1 MKIVTHKCPSCGAN
15 LKIEKGA
22 TEGVCEYCETPYS
35 IDDGVMRVEH
45 KTTVEIKND
54 NNLEIAMANLEN
66 FKDYGKSEWLFK
78 ALIHKHG
85 HKKEV
90 YIGIVRSITHD
101 FQITNFES
109 LTRLNEVNEYFR
121 KYKSL
126 ATKKET
132 SEYESK
138 INDLNK
144 NFWHGYLISSSSNF
158 NASKST
164 AKAKDVEYYWKQY
177 IQYCTKSE
185 QDKLK
190 IKFDDFFKKKIKLE
204 KEQKKKKKL
213 ITIIV
218 IAILLVIFLIDFI
231 SLYIEKP
238 KASKNSIE
246 LSKVLENI
254 ENKNYD
260 YFEEYLND
268 TRSDLNIEKATLNE
282 KDNTV
287 DLSIK
292 LGNRYRK
299 SNHTVSIKIV
309 DDMGPVITDTGCTYV
324 DTEEVDVNR
333 CFTIYDYTDGKIENE
348 KATVEYDKDIFK
360 TDGTKTIKVTV
371 TDKDNNT
378 TSKDVKVLIGKTPF
392 IMKVKLSKDLY
403 VGETAKL
410 SYSFEPNTIPNK
422 KVELIYDSNYVTID
436 KDNNVKGIKKGTTN
450 ICVKSDYNKH
460 QECITVNVG
469 LKCVNTYTFKF
480 NGGNSETI
488 TAGENFCTGTY
499 KVYASVRNA
508 SNAYHISVTPKG
520 SYLGDS
526 ILIWKSAS
534 SLSDEGNK
542 YTLNDGTKLETEMG
556 ITQIKLVKVK

>member
-158 NASKST
+158 NASKSI

-238 KASKNSIE
+238 TASKNSIE
-246 LSKVLENI
+246 LSKV
-254 ENKNYD
+254 
-260 YFEEYLND
+260 
-268 TRSDLNIEKATLNE
+268 
-282 KDNTV
+282 
-287 DLSIK
+287 
-292 LGNRYRK
+292 
-299 SNHTVSIKIV
+299 
-309 DDMGPVITDTGCTYV
+309 
-324 DTEEVDVNR
+324 
-333 CFTIYDYTDGKIENE
+333 
-348 KATVEYDKDIFK
+348 
-360 TDGTKTIKVTV
+360 
-371 TDKDNNT
+371 
-378 TSKDVKVLIGKTPF
+378 
-392 IMKVKLSKDLY
+392 
-403 VGETAKL
+403 
-410 SYSFEPNTIPNK
+410 
-422 KVELIYDSNYVTID
+422 
-436 KDNNVKGIKKGTTN
+436 
-450 ICVKSDYNKH
+450 
-460 QECITVNVG
+460 
-469 LKCVNTYTFKF
+469 
-480 NGGNSETI
+480 NS
-488 TAGENFCTGTY
+488 
-499 KVYASVRNA
+499 
-508 SNAYHISVTPKG
+508 
-520 SYLGDS
+520 L
-526 ILIWKSAS
+526 
-534 SLSDEGNK
+534 
-542 YTLNDGTKLETEMG
+542 
-556 ITQIKLVKVK
+556 

>member
-164 AKAKDVEYYWKQY
+164 AKAKDVEISRYVEVADDLERAL
-177 IQYCTKSE
+177 ICKSE
-185 QDKLK
+185 EFEK
-190 IKFDDFFKKKIKLE
+190 ISKEPGCLCHKPSKERFFLYIL
-204 KEQKKKKKL
+204 
-213 ITIIV
+213 
-218 IAILLVIFLIDFI
+218 AILLI
-231 SLYIEKP
+231 
-238 KASKNSIE
+238 
-246 LSKVLENI
+246 
-254 ENKNYD
+254 
-260 YFEEYLND
+260 
-268 TRSDLNIEKATLNE
+268 R
-282 KDNTV
+282 
-287 DLSIK
+287 
-292 LGNRYRK
+292 
-299 SNHTVSIKIV
+299 
-309 DDMGPVITDTGCTYV
+309 
-324 DTEEVDVNR
+324 
-333 CFTIYDYTDGKIENE
+333 
-348 KATVEYDKDIFK
+348 
-360 TDGTKTIKVTV
+360 
-371 TDKDNNT
+371 
-378 TSKDVKVLIGKTPF
+378 
-392 IMKVKLSKDLY
+392 
-403 VGETAKL
+403 
-410 SYSFEPNTIPNK
+410 
-422 KVELIYDSNYVTID
+422 
-436 KDNNVKGIKKGTTN
+436 
-450 ICVKSDYNKH
+450 
-460 QECITVNVG
+460 
-469 LKCVNTYTFKF
+469 
-480 NGGNSETI
+480 
-488 TAGENFCTGTY
+488 
-499 KVYASVRNA
+499 
-508 SNAYHISVTPKG
+508 
-520 SYLGDS
+520 
-526 ILIWKSAS
+526 
-534 SLSDEGNK
+534 
-542 YTLNDGTKLETEMG
+542 
-556 ITQIKLVKVK
+556 